1 MDYQAA
7 EYKGRKVTLNKPF
20 RTQGGKKK
28 FAVYVQKPG
37 GRVVIVRFGDPNM
50 EIKRDD
56 PKRRKAFRDR
66 HSCSEKKDRT
76 TPGYWS
82 CQQWRKSAP
91 VQGEE
96 LDMDNNE
103 SWELNEVQAIF
114 EDIEEIIEAEEEPCG
129 DEGDCGCGC
138 DKTVEAQNPAAP
150 KKDRIKGSPKNK
162 KDSAKN
168 KSGKITF
175 SDSVTK
181 SLSTKAK
188 EHNESSDKKV
198 SLGMLKSVYRRGAGA
213 YSTSHRTGISRAAW
227 SMARVNAFLKLVRS
241 GKPSNPKYV
250 QDNDLL
256 PKNHARASED
266 EEEDEYKA
274 VSDVFDNPAE
284 AMKRAKEMGCDE
296 VHSHTEDGKTV
307 FMPCKSHSEYKNKN
321 GGVDV
326 EGYYHKKKIEAEGT
340 CWEGYK
346 QDGMK
351 KKGDKMVPNCVR
363 VAVTTDLTVKSVE
376 TVLEASSGKSMIM
389 ISGVAFHEGMN
400 KNSWEITKVGAEKLL
415 PQMIGADI
423 TLNHPKAT
431 NGKFRRNMTGLDEGV
446 VGRITSATMED
457 KEGDSWEVRFTG
469 SVERSELFEVLE
481 SGLWLREG
489 YGVSIGGT
497 GVPDKVVEAADGRQ
511 GMVFESD
518 FNFDHLAIV
527 HKPAYTRAV
536 IDEAVR
542 VESTAPSASQDTPH
556 LDKSSEIEATFIP
569 TSPQSEDYGTGLEMT
584 DEEII
589 EPVAEELVASEDLSL
604 KMAELEKALIMA
616 NSRVAEFEEIEDSR
630 AESARLELVASAT
643 EMGLKGHE
651 ALPAETIKELIASWA
666 DSKPIAREMKPV
678 EPASS
683 PTTAT
688 ASTAVVANYLNGR
701 IVESPEASYAASF
714 NSLVAAY
721 NRGSATEGR
730 APTFEEAKNKGLI

>member
-1 MDYQAA
+1 MEYQAA
-7 EYKGRKVTLNKPF
+7 EYKGKKVTLNKPF

-66 HSCSEKKDRT
+66 HNCSEKKDRT

-82 CQQWRKSAP
+82 CYQWRKSSP

-96 LDMDNNE
+96 LDMVNDE

-114 EDIEEIIEAEEEPCG
+114 EDIEEIIEAEEACG
-129 DEGDCGCGC
+129 EDEGDCGCGC
-138 DKTVEAQNPAAP
+138 TESVEAQNPPAP

-162 KDSAKN
+162 EDSAKN

-175 SDSVTK
+175 SESVTK
-181 SLSTKAK
+181 SLSTKVK
-188 EHNESSDKKV
+188 EHNEKSDKKV

-241 GKPSNPKYV
+241 GKPSNPKYT

-256 PKNHARASED
+256 PKNHARASYSD
-266 EEEDEYKA
+266 EEDEYKA
-274 VSDVFDNPAE
+274 DTDVFDNPAD

-296 VHSHTEDGKTV
+296 VHSHNEGGKTV
-307 FMPCKSHSEYKNKN
+307 FMPCKTHAEYKKKN

-326 EGYYHKKKIEAEGT
+326 EGYKKE
-340 CWEGYK
+340 
-346 QDGMK
+346 K
-351 KKGDKMVPNCVR
+351 KASCDSECGLGEELIGGVC
-363 VAVTTDLTVKSVE
+363 VAVTTELTIESVE
-376 TVLEASSGKSMIM
+376 TVLEASTGKSMII

-431 NGKFRRNMTGLDEGV
+431 NGRFRRNMTGLDEGV

-518 FNFDHLAIV
+518 FTFDHLAIV
-527 HKPAYTRAV
+527 HKPAYSRAV

-542 VESTAPSASQDTPH
+542 VESAAPSASESTPL
-556 LDKSSEIEATFIP
+556 LDISTENEETFIP
-569 TSPQSEDYGTGLEMT
+569 SSPQSEDYGTGMQMT

-589 EPVAEELVASEDLSL
+589 EPVAEEVVASEDLSS
-604 KMAELEKALIMA
+604 KMAEMEKALVLA
-616 NSRVAEFEEIEDSR
+616 NSRVAEFENAEAARIED
-630 AESARLELVASAT
+630 ARLELVASAS

-666 DSKPIAREMKPV
+666 ESKPAAREMKPV

-683 PTTAT
+683 PSVAT

-701 IVESPEASYAASF
+701 LVESSEAAYAASF